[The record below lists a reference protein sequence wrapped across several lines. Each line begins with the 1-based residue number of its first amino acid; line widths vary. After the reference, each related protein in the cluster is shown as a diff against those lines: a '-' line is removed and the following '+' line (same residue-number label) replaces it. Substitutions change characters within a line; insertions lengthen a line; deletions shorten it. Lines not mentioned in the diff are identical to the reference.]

1 MIRFDKTTPL
11 GSNIHYFLKWT
22 FISCVIGLTVG
33 VIGALFGI
41 AVRWVTSFW
50 ETHSWTLFLAPVAG
64 VLIVWL
70 YKPFTRRETGAPT
83 WCWRAFPP
91 ARTSPWPRRL

>member
-1 MIRFDKTTPL
+1 MSMIRIDKTTPL

-33 VIGALFGI
+33 AVGAVFSI
-41 AVRWVTSFW
+41 AVRWVTAFW
-50 ETHSWTLFLAPVAG
+50 ESHSWTLFLAPAAG

-70 YKPFTRRETGAPT
+70 Y
-83 WCWRAFPP
+83 
-91 ARTSPWPRRL
+91 RTFHEE

>member
-1 MIRFDKTTPL
+1 MIRIDKTTPL

-33 VIGALFGI
+33 VIGAVFSI
-41 AVRWVTSFW
+41 AVRWVTAFW
-50 ETHSWTLFLAPVAG
+50 ESHSWTLFLAPAAG

-70 YKPFTRRETGAPT
+70 Y
-83 WCWRAFPP
+83 
-91 ARTSPWPRRL
+91 RTFHW